1 MQITKNY
8 HLQIYEKA
16 MLMHVYRLN
25 IFTNNIDKYNQGQG
39 HYMKRIF
46 CFYIYHL
53 KICLQQTT
61 IITATKIL
69 VYCTKKFKTMEQAVS
84 IENTYS

>member
-1 MQITKNY
+1 
-8 HLQIYEKA
+8 

-46 CFYIYHL
+46 CLYIYHL
-53 KICLQQTT
+53 KICLQQTI